1 MRAVLQNA
9 GRAMRD
15 PQCWRDAMVD
25 PRPQNPYSTTVAHP
39 VATAQP
45 LPATPYRPAIRDLH
59 ASDLHWA
66 LREGLS
72 DFMTF
77 RGDII
82 LAGFIYPAV
91 ALLAAALALGG
102 KMLPIIFPLAAA
114 FSLLGPLIAIGF
126 YEMARRRESGQD
138 AGWSHFLDPVR
149 GPNRTQIV
157 GLALGLVVLALAWL
171 FMANSIYDNTVG
183 QLHPANI
190 GAFLSMLVSTPE
202 GWRMIVFGNIT
213 GLAFALVTLVTMIV
227 SFPLLVDKSVH
238 ASDAVETSLRA
249 SFHNPMMTLRWGLYV
264 ALILAVACV
273 PLFLG
278 LAVAL
283 PVLGYAS
290 WHLYT
295 RMVAR

>member
-1 MRAVLQNA
+1 
-9 GRAMRD
+9 
-15 PQCWRDAMVD
+15 MVM
-25 PRPQNPYSTTVAHP
+25 PTPIPPTST
-39 VATAQP
+39 
-45 LPATPYRPAIRDLH
+45 PATSALHPTAAAPASRSLPAIRNIH

-66 LREGLS
+66 LREGMS
-72 DFMTF
+72 DFLTF

-91 ALLAAALALGG
+91 ALLAAVLALGG
-102 KMLPIIFPLAAA
+102 EMLPIVFPMAAA

-126 YEMARRRESGQD
+126 YEMARRRESGLE
-138 AGWSHFLDPVR
+138 AGWSHFLDPLR
-149 GPNRTQIV
+149 GTNRTQII
-157 GLALGLVVLALAWL
+157 GLALGLVTLALGWL
-171 FMANSIYDNTVG
+171 FMANSIYESTLG
-183 QLHPANI
+183 RLHPQ
-190 GAFLSMLVSTPE
+190 GLGDFLSMLFTTPE
-202 GWRMIVFGNIT
+202 GWRMMVFGNVV
-213 GLAFALVTLVTMIV
+213 GLAFALVTLVTMIA
-227 SFPLLVDKSVH
+227 SFPMLVDRNVH

-264 ALILAVACV
+264 AVILAVACV

-295 RMVAR
+295 RMVER

>member
-1 MRAVLQNA
+1 MVATTPPTNSTA
-9 GRAMRD
+9 AASRAM
-15 PQCWRDAMVD
+15 
-25 PRPQNPYSTTVAHP
+25 
-39 VATAQP
+39 
-45 LPATPYRPAIRDLH
+45 PAVRDLH

-66 LREGLS
+66 LREGLN

-91 ALLAAALALGG
+91 ALLAAALALGVE
-102 KMLPIIFPLAAA
+102 MIPIVFPMAAA

-126 YEMARRRESGQD
+126 YEMARRREAGLE
-138 AGWSHFLDPVR
+138 AGWSHFLDPLR
-149 GPNRTQIV
+149 GANRWQII
-157 GLALGLVVLALAWL
+157 GLALGLVALALAWL
-171 FMANSIYDNTVG
+171 FMANNIYHGTVG
-183 QLHPANI
+183 RLHPA
-190 GAFLSMLVSTPE
+190 GLGDFMTMLFTTPE
-202 GWRMIVFGNIT
+202 GWRMILFGNIV

-227 SFPLLVDKSVH
+227 SFPMLVDRNVH

-264 ALILAVACV
+264 AVILAMACV

-295 RMVAR
+295 RMVQR

>member
-1 MRAVLQNA
+1 
-9 GRAMRD
+9 
-15 PQCWRDAMVD
+15 MVANT
-25 PRPQNPYSTTVAHP
+25 PITPPSR
-39 VATAQP
+39 ATAAQP
-45 LPATPYRPAIRDLH
+45 AAVSARSLPAVRNIH

-66 LREGLS
+66 LREGMN
-72 DFMTF
+72 DFLTF

-91 ALLAAALALGG
+91 ALLAAVLALGG
-102 KMLPIIFPLAAA
+102 EMLPIVFPMAAA

-126 YEMARRRESGQD
+126 YEMARRRESGME
-138 AGWSHFLDPVR
+138 AGWSHFLDPLR
-149 GPNRTQIV
+149 GANRWQIV
-157 GLALGLVVLALAWL
+157 GLALALVTLALGWL
-171 FMANSIYDNTVG
+171 FMANSIYESTLG
-183 QLHPANI
+183 RLHPA
-190 GAFLSMLVSTPE
+190 GVGDFLSMLFTTSE
-202 GWRMIVFGNIT
+202 GWRMMVFGNVV
-213 GLAFALVTLVTMIV
+213 GLAFALVTLVTMIA
-227 SFPLLVDKSVH
+227 SFPMLVDRNVH

-264 ALILAVACV
+264 AVILAIACV

-295 RMVAR
+295 RLVER

>member
-1 MRAVLQNA
+1 MVVTTPIAAN
-9 GRAMRD
+9 RAM
-15 PQCWRDAMVD
+15 
-25 PRPQNPYSTTVAHP
+25 
-39 VATAQP
+39 
-45 LPATPYRPAIRDLH
+45 PAIRDIQ

-66 LREGLS
+66 LREGVN
-72 DFMTF
+72 DFLTF

-91 ALLAAALALGG
+91 ALLVAALALGAE
-102 KMLPIIFPLAAA
+102 MVPIVFPMAAA

-126 YEMARRRESGQD
+126 YEMARRRESGQE
-138 AGWSHFLDPVR
+138 AGWSHFLDPLR
-149 GPNRTQIV
+149 GPNRMQIL
-157 GLALGLVVLALAWL
+157 GLALALVTLALGWL
-171 FMANSIYDNTVG
+171 FMANNIYAATMG
-183 QLHPANI
+183 RLHPQ
-190 GAFLSMLVSTPE
+190 GLGSFLSLLFTTPE
-202 GWRMIVFGNIT
+202 GWRMILFGNIV
-213 GLAFALVTLVTMIV
+213 GLVFALITLVTMIV
-227 SFPLLVDKSVH
+227 SVPMLVDRNVH

-264 ALILAVACV
+264 AVILAVACI

-278 LAVAL
+278 LAIAL

>member
-1 MRAVLQNA
+1 
-9 GRAMRD
+9 
-15 PQCWRDAMVD
+15 MVD
-25 PRPQNPYSTTVAHP
+25 PRPLTPSSSTA
-39 VATAQP
+39 AAQSLAARD
-45 LPATPYRPAIRDLH
+45 LPAAHRTPAVRDIH

-82 LAGFIYPAV
+82 LAGLIYPAV

-102 KMLPIIFPLAAA
+102 RMIPIVFPMAAA

-126 YEMARRRESGQD
+126 YELARRRESGLD

-149 GPNRTQIV
+149 GPNRTQII
-157 GLALGLVVLALAWL
+157 GLALGLVTLSLGWL
-171 FMANSIYDNTVG
+171 FMANSIYDSTVG
-183 QLHPANI
+183 RLNPASL
-190 GAFLSMLVSTPE
+190 GAFLSMLFTTPE

-213 GLAFALVTLVTMIV
+213 GLAFALATLVTMIV
-227 SFPLLVDKSVH
+227 SFPMLVDRNAH

-249 SFHNPMMTLRWGLYV
+249 SFHNPMMTLRWGVYV
-264 ALILAVACV
+264 AAILAVACI

-295 RMVAR
+295 RMVER